1 MHRQHSALRI
11 FTIIAAGIVLLGLSV
26 GCSTTAPVQGNIV
39 TGNRPL
45 PAPSG
50 FLGDYSQLTPRATD
64 RMALLYINAN
74 AKWNTYTKIIVEPV
88 QFWDAANTTV
98 PASDEQMLASY
109 LYNALRENLQKDF
122 TLVDQPGPGV
132 MKLDAAIIDASAS
145 APVLRSVSVVIPQA
159 RLLNLVQS
167 LGTGSY
173 AFVGSAQVEAQITDS
188 LTGTRLAAAV
198 DKRQGGMAL
207 RTATQNRWGD
217 AKNILDFWAQRTAQ
231 RLIEL
236 RTQGKISD

>member
-1 MHRQHSALRI
+1 
-11 FTIIAAGIVLLGLSV
+11 
-26 GCSTTAPVQGNIV
+26 
-39 TGNRPL
+39 
-45 PAPSG
+45 
-50 FLGDYSQLTPRATD
+50 
-64 RMALLYINAN
+64 
-74 AKWNTYTKIIVEPV
+74 
-88 QFWDAANTTV
+88 
-98 PASDEQMLASY
+98 MLASY